1 MSRIGRTGEL
11 CESKLIEWN
20 IADFYSLSE
29 TKGSCYESPSFTF
42 YNDTWHLRI
51 YPGGARNAERG
62 FLSLYLEKE
71 TRWPSPCS
79 LSVTLCIRKTDG
91 TVIKPIHGDLSMATR
106 SLGLACNNFFD
117 RSVLKQ
123 SESELLPLGVLTICC
138 TMNHDGRQDIIK
150 TDTLNEKREIV
161 DYGHLTGNDNNLY
174 YNIMRHVTVIQRYD
188 LTISLFICQEQI
200 KKINA

>member
-1 MSRIGRTGEL
+1 MSGIGRTGEL

-20 IADFYSLSE
+20 IIDFYSLSE
-29 TKGSCYESPSFTF
+29 TKETSYESPSFTF
-42 YNDTWHLRI
+42 YNATWHLRI

-71 TRWPSPCS
+71 TRCPSPGN
-79 LSVTLCIRKTDG
+79 LSVTFCIRKTDG

-117 RSVLKQ
+117 KSVLKR
-123 SESELLPLGVLTICC
+123 SESELLPSGVLTIHC
-138 TMNHDGRQDIIK
+138 TLNHDGRQGIIK
-150 TDTLNEKREIV
+150 ADTLNEKREIV

-174 YNIMRHVTVIQRYD
+174 YKFMSHVTVIYRYD
-188 LTISLFICQEQI
+188 LTTSLFIFRERI
-200 KKINA
+200 KKINV